1 MAKLS
6 LDYNFS
12 ARKNVECGISE
23 EQLDAQTE
31 KARQGFGRLTDMVKA
46 KAVGFTEL
54 PYQNTDEIKTVAKEL
69 SRKYNDLIVIG
80 IGGSSLG
87 FEAIVNAMLPHGYN
101 SLSFTDRRSFP
112 RYWLLD
118 NADPSLV
125 NSVLKYC
132 NQEDTFVLV
141 ISKSGGTV
149 ETAVN
154 FALVYEWLKSKT
166 QDMKKH
172 IMVITDPKKGP
183 LREFATDK
191 GVRSMTLG
199 DNIGGRYSVLS
210 PVGLLPAAILGIDID
225 RILDGAAK
233 VVESDWKQFLTMAA
247 IYMHF
252 MDQGRNITALMPYS
266 SRLIKFSEW
275 FCQLWGESLGKN
287 TAAGGEQKH
296 FGTTPLRLTGS
307 VDQHSQ
313 LQLLR
318 EGPDDKFITFIG
330 LASHEGE
337 KTLKGDLH
345 SAYSYMAGFKMGDL
359 LNAEMQATEAA
370 LFKLGRPS
378 MKLELTM
385 LDEGGL
391 GQLFMIFQY
400 VVAIIGL
407 ANNIDPFNQPGVEE
421 GKDFAYGIMG
431 RKGYEKKKAEFDK
444 LYVKKPEFIV

>member
-1 MAKLS
+1 MSKML

-12 ARKNVECGISE
+12 VLKNMKCGISE
-23 EQLDAQTE
+23 EQLEIQTE
-31 KARQGFGRLTDMVKA
+31 KARKGLAKLSDMVKA
-46 KAVGFTEL
+46 KEVGFTEL
-54 PYQNTDEIKTVAKEL
+54 PYQNIDEIKTIAREL
-69 SRKYNDLIVIG
+69 SGTYNDLIVLG
-80 IGGSSLG
+80 IGGSALG
-87 FEAIVNAMLPHGYN
+87 FEAVVDALLPHGYN
-101 SLSFTDRRSFP
+101 SLSFNVRRSFP
-112 RYWLLD
+112 RHWLLD

-141 ISKSGGTV
+141 ISKSGSTV
-149 ETAVN
+149 ETAAN
-154 FALVYEWLKSKT
+154 FALVYEWLKSKN

-172 IMVITDPKKGP
+172 ILVITDPDKGI
-183 LREFATDK
+183 LREFVNEK
-191 GVRSMTLG
+191 GVRSMPLA
-199 DNIGGRYSVLS
+199 DNVGGRYSVLS
-210 PVGLLPAAILGIDID
+210 PVGLLPAAMLGIDVD
-225 RILDGAAK
+225 KILSGAAK

-252 MDQGRNITALMPYS
+252 MESRNITALMPYS
-266 SRLIKFSEW
+266 SRLVKFAEW
-275 FCQLWGESLGKN
+275 FCQLWGESLGKCKSVN
-287 TAAGGEQKH
+287 GETIY

-330 LASHEGE
+330 LSSHEGE
-337 KTLKGDLH
+337 KTLKGDMH
-345 SAYSYMAGFKMGDL
+345 SAYSYMTGFKMGDL
-359 LNAEMQATEAA
+359 LNAELKATEAA
-370 LFKLGRPS
+370 LLTLGRPS

-385 LDEGGL
+385 LDEDGL

-407 ANNIDPFNQPGVEE
+407 ANDIDPFNQPGVEE

-431 RKGYEKKKAEFDK
+431 RKGYEEKKAQFDK
-444 LYVKKPEFIV
+444 LYVKKPEFII